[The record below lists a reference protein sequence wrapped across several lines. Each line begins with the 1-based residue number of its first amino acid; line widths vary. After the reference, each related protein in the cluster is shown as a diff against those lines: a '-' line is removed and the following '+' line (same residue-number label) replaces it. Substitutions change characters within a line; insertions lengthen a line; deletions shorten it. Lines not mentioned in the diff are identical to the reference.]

1 MLWMVSGGGKK
12 SCDLNHEWLYNRGM
26 SQTPSSLLETFFS
39 QQREQSF
46 RQGDVLL
53 PPQKPADGVFFVKSG
68 IVNLVFVS
76 PEGEEVVLN
85 VFKPGSFFPVQAVLT
100 SDEWQSDFSFLA
112 AEDTQV
118 LKASLGDTR
127 EFLHTH
133 PEVVQDLLTRIYRG
147 LDGVFHRMAQLMAGT
162 ARGRVIQELLIR
174 AKRFGE
180 QEGQQVSFE
189 INEKDLAALTGV
201 TRETVSRVLSE
212 LKKENLVEYAHQR
225 LVITDLEVLESTAR

>member
-1 MLWMVSGGGKK
+1 
-12 SCDLNHEWLYNRGM
+12 M
-26 SQTPSSLLETFFS
+26 SQTTSSILETFFS

-53 PPQKPADGVFFVKSG
+53 PSQKTADGVFFLKSG

-85 VFKPGSFFPVQAVLT
+85 VFKPGSFFPVQAALT
-100 SDEWQSDFSFLA
+100 TDEWQSDFSFLA

-118 LKASLGDTR
+118 LKASLADTR
-127 EFLHTH
+127 EFLHSN
-133 PEVVQDLLTRIYRG
+133 PEVVHDLLTRIYRG
-147 LDGVFHRMAQLMAGT
+147 LDGVFHRMAQLMAGS
-162 ARGRVIQELLIR
+162 AKSRVVQELVIR

-180 QEGQQVSFE
+180 QNGGQVSFE
-189 INEKDLAALTGV
+189 INEKELAALSGV

-212 LKKENLVEYAHQR
+212 LKKENLVQYAQQKI
-225 LVITDLEVLESTAR
+225 VILDLEALETMSR